1 MLRHVNE
8 SASSEDRAAEA
19 VGQGSVVQI
28 LCMSRLDLRIGLF
41 MRMPLMGQLP

>member
-1 MLRHVNE
+1 MLQSVNE

-28 LCMSRLDLRIGLF
+28 IMSRLDLRIGLF